1 MKVVGWLQGC
11 GSFLFYVIHICWQ
24 SKCFCWRWWSEHN
37 VLLSMEL
44 HSSLRDCK
52 NWISIYC
59 TSIWVSYFLSNH
71 LSSFKLFCVFA
82 FSNIVAILLWSCK
95 RNTCKFWNN
104 FFAREFFWSA
114 SSLINPKLSKFNPSQ
129 PRFSSFQ
136 LWVWFLQPFE
146 MSIFFY
152 IFRSWC
158 LLCVLFAQEFY
169 VDPMNTWTRLK
180 WKVLCNF
187 SVNDSS
193 QSWICKSFMYLATW
207 AKVVTRDLSTWE
219 GHGVASY
226 TSIVVLIW
234 TRKEHWSSNF
244 VEVAKVQ
251 NIFGFDNRYH
261 QTNIWHKLVCKSKED
276 GFVTII

>member
-1 MKVVGWLQGC
+1 
-11 GSFLFYVIHICWQ
+11 
-24 SKCFCWRWWSEHN
+24 
-37 VLLSMEL
+37 
-44 HSSLRDCK
+44 
-52 NWISIYC
+52 
-59 TSIWVSYFLSNH
+59 
-71 LSSFKLFCVFA
+71 
-82 FSNIVAILLWSCK
+82 
-95 RNTCKFWNN
+95 
-104 FFAREFFWSA
+104 
-114 SSLINPKLSKFNPSQ
+114 
-129 PRFSSFQ
+129 
-136 LWVWFLQPFE
+136 

-152 IFRSWC
+152 IFWSCC

-219 GHGVASY
+219 AHGVASY

-234 TRKEHWSSNF
+234 TRKEHWSGNF